1 MRLTQQHADILKTIA
16 ADVFVTPASSQWFGS
31 RTDDTRP
38 AGYRDSCVKGLNQTL
53 DQTLEAKFRFLVKA
67 KQTLGEQRTEL
78 VFAPEVGQEQQP
90 IQRIAEQTAIAL

>member
-1 MRLTQQHADILKTIA
+1 M
-16 ADVFVTPASSQWFGS
+16 FGTPASLQWYVS

-38 AGYRDSCVKGLNQTL
+38 DGYRDLCVQGFNQTL
-53 DQTLEAKFRFLVKA
+53 DQTLDAKLRFLVKA
-67 KQTLGEQRTEL
+67 KQTFGEQRTDL